1 MYLNVTKRGTHMK
14 KILKNYGFIIM
25 MLTGVIAGCIVG
37 AGSVVITEPFFC
49 MKFLKNGFFSYF

>member
-1 MYLNVTKRGTHMK
+1 MK

-37 AGSVVITEPFFC
+37 AIFPMVKDGDVVINPGATVLEPLGTVFINLMF
-49 MKFLKNGFFSYF
+49 